1 MKNRKLFTWL
11 KIIVCSAFLFFVPL
25 FSHLLTN
32 IAESRTIAMTVSIST
47 AAMFLIFLN
56 HQLAALHF
64 KRFTANLKENM
75 VYVFFSAL
83 FVCAVFV
90 LSNRFFGF
98 SAESVDLDIVRRYP
112 FFAPM
117 ILITYTLSY
126 SFCFNIVY
134 KLITDQIPMHDN
146 PLVTIL
152 ISTLLFS
159 LYLNC
164 SQFALVPLMTGSFN
178 STFFF
183 EGWCINFLISA
194 CCSYCYNQTS
204 SVISMTL
211 GLTLAS
217 FIMILA

>member
-1 MKNRKLFTWL
+1 MKNRKLLTWI
-11 KIIVCSAFLFFVPL
+11 KIIVCSAFLFCVPYCT
-25 FSHLLTN
+25 HLLTS

-47 AAMFLIFLN
+47 AAMFLILFN

-64 KRFTANLKENM
+64 KRFTSNLKENM

-90 LSNRFFGF
+90 LSNHFFSF
-98 SAESVDLDIVRRYP
+98 SAETVDLDIVRKYP
-112 FFAPM
+112 FFAPLIM
-117 ILITYTLSY
+117 ITYTFSY
-126 SFCFNIVY
+126 SFCFNIVF

-152 ISTLLFS
+152 ISAFLFS
-159 LYLNC
+159 LYLSC
-164 SQFALVPLMTGSFN
+164 SQFALVPLLTDSFN
-178 STFFF
+178 SVFFF
-183 EGWCINFLISA
+183 QGWGVNFMISL

-204 SVISMTL
+204 SLVSMTL

-217 FIMILA
+217 FIMILV